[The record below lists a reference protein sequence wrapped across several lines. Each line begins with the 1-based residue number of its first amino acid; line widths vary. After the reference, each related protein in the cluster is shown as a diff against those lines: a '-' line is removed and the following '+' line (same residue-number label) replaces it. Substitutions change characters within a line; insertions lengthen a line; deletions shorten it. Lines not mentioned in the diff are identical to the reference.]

1 MKTIKELTKIAD
13 LEHSRG
19 LELLNNGQLEKYTK
33 SYKHSRGLELLNNGQ
48 LEKYTKSYKLVT
60 ELNLR
65 IETLKLIK

>member
-13 LEHSRG
+13 LE
-19 LELLNNGQLEKYTK
+19 
-33 SYKHSRGLELLNNGQ
+33 HSRGLELLNNGQ